1 MNLAWMSLGA
11 LLVTVA
17 LSCATRLNAGIISIA
32 FAWVIGVFFGGMH
45 ARQIVASFPSELFF
59 TLAGVALLFSQATE
73 NGTLERVAAKAVAAC
88 RGRAGFVPI
97 LFFFLG
103 AALASCGPGPIAAAG
118 LLAPV
123 AMSTALRLK
132 IPPFLMALMVG
143 NGSNAGA
150 LSPLAPTGLVAA
162 GVMDKIGLGGHMAES
177 WGYNLFAHSLVGFGG
192 YLAFGGL
199 AQLRRTDR
207 METGAGVVLERAHF
221 ITIAVIAALVAA
233 IIFFKVHIGL
243 AAFAAVVVLSVCHV
257 ADEEA
262 AIRKMPWSV
271 IVMVCG
277 VSILVALL
285 EKTSGIDLFANLIT
299 SVSTPATV
307 VPVVAALV
315 GLISAYSSTSGVVL
329 PAFLPLAQKLGG
341 DALHIAFTI
350 NVASALVDVSPL
362 STIGALCVAGLP
374 QGEDSKR
381 LFNQLLAWGLSMTLA
396 GALICWVLFR

>member
-1 MNLAWMSLGA
+1 
-11 LLVTVA
+11 
-17 LSCATRLNAGIISIA
+17 
-32 FAWVIGVFFGGMH
+32 
-45 ARQIVASFPSELFF
+45 
-59 TLAGVALLFSQATE
+59 
-73 NGTLERVAAKAVAAC
+73 
-88 RGRAGFVPI
+88 
-97 LFFFLG
+97 
-103 AALASCGPGPIAAAG
+103 
-118 LLAPV
+118 
-123 AMSTALRLK
+123 MSTALRLN

-162 GVMDKIGLGGHMAES
+162 GVMDKISLGGHMAES
-177 WGYNLFAHSLVGFGG
+177 WGYNLFAHSLVGFAG
-192 YLAFGGL
+192 YFAFGGL

-207 METGAGVVLERAHF
+207 METGAGVTLERAHF
-221 ITIAVIAALVAA
+221 ITIGVIGALVAA
-233 IIFFKVHIGL
+233 IVLFKVHIGL
-243 AAFAAVVVLSVCHV
+243 AAFAAVVALSVCNV

-285 EKTSGIDLFANLIT
+285 EKTSGIDLFANLIS
-299 SVSTPATV
+299 SVSTPGTV
-307 VPVVAALV
+307 VPVVAAIV

-341 DALHIAFTI
+341 DALNLAFTI

-374 QGEDSKR
+374 QGQDSKR

>member
-1 MNLAWMSLGA
+1 MNLGWLSLGA
-11 LLVTVA
+11 LAVTIA
-17 LSCATRLNAGIISIA
+17 LSCVTRLNAGLISIT
-32 FAWVIGVFFGGMH
+32 FAWIIGVYFGGIP
-45 ARQIVASFPSELFF
+45 ARQIIASFPSDLFF

-88 RGRAGFVPI
+88 RGRAGLVPI

-123 AMSTALRLK
+123 AMSTALRLH
-132 IPPFLMALMVG
+132 IPPFLMALMVA
-143 NGSNAGA
+143 NGANAGA

-162 GVMDKIGLGGHMAES
+162 GVMDKISLGGHMAES
-177 WGYNLFAHSLVGFGG
+177 WGYNLFAHSLVAFAGYFG
-192 YLAFGGL
+192 LGGI

-207 METGAGVVLERAHF
+207 LETAGTVHF
-221 ITIAVIAALVAA
+221 DRRHLTTIGVIASLVAA
-233 IIFFKVHIGL
+233 IILFKVHIGL
-243 AAFAAVVVLSVCHV
+243 AAFAAVVVLSVCNV

-285 EKTSGIDLFANLIT
+285 EKTSGIEIFANLIA

-315 GLISAYSSTSGVVL
+315 GFISAYSSTSGVVL

-341 DALHIAFTI
+341 DALNLAFTI

-381 LFNQLLAWGLSMTLA
+381 LFNQLLAWGLSMTLV

>member
-1 MNLAWMSLGA
+1 MNLGWLSLGA
-11 LLVTVA
+11 LAVTVA
-17 LSCATRLNAGIISIA
+17 VSCVTRLNPGIIAIA
-32 FAWVIGVFFGGMH
+32 LAWIVGVYFGGMP
-45 ARQIVASFPSELFF
+45 ARQIAASFPSELFF
-59 TLAGVALLFSQATE
+59 TLAGVAMLFSQATE

-103 AALASCGPGPIAAAG
+103 EALASCGPGPIAAVG

-123 AMSTALRLK
+123 AMSTAVRLK

-177 WGYNLFAHSLVGFGG
+177 WGYNLFAHLLVGFAG
-192 YLAFGGL
+192 YFAFGGL
-199 AQLRRTDR
+199 AQLRRADR
-207 METGAGVVLERAHF
+207 METGSMVALERTHI
-221 ITIAVIAALVAA
+221 ITLAVIAVLVAA
-233 IIFFKVHIGL
+233 IVFLKVHIGL
-243 AAFAAVVVLSVCHV
+243 AAFAAVVVLSVCNV

-262 AIRKMPWSV
+262 AIRKMPWNV

-285 EKTSGIDLFANLIT
+285 EKTSGIELFASLVAGI
-299 SVSTPATV
+299 STPATV
-307 VPVVAALV
+307 VPILAAIV

-341 DALHIAFTI
+341 DALNLAFTI

-381 LFNQLLAWGLSMTLA
+381 LFNQLLAWGLSMA
-396 GALICWVLFR
+396 FVGALICWVLFR